1 MKTLKKKRVR
11 IRAIVQLVFFVWVV
25 VVISLGTA
33 AERGVSLP
41 FTPST
46 ASLHAICPFGGVVS
60 AWNLITEGT
69 LVRKIHDSSVV
80 LGVLGILLALLFGPV
95 ICGWI
100 CPFGTFQEW
109 VGRIGKK
116 LFKRRYNTF
125 IPYKVDRILRLLRYV
140 VLVWVLVMTSVSATL
155 VFQAYDPYYA
165 LFSFLR
171 SEFSLAGTIILG
183 IVVLLSLF
191 VERPFCKY
199 ACPYGAFLGLFNKI
213 RVFKIRRNEPTCISC
228 SKCNHACPMNID
240 VQGGFVVR
248 SAQCISCMECTS
260 DRACPVPKTVMT
272 GLKSDKAMVSTNKIG
287 LLTAGILVAGIL
299 LSVALGFWNTTS
311 SKQPAVIK
319 SGEFAGLANP
329 ADIRGSYAYR
339 DVLKSFTIPENVILQ
354 AFQSSSLDERLGNLE
369 TLWASVIPEGKEVGT
384 DSIRLF
390 VSLYTGI
397 PYEAEETTLL
407 PKSAI
412 EVLISEGRNTDPNFE
427 RYTRDAVALPAGLST
442 QPAAAKTEDQGAA
455 ITFTGKTTL
464 GDLLIAGYQQEDIEA
479 ILGPMKK
486 TDAIK
491 AIAEG
496 QGLSFSEVKA
506 KILEL

>member
-1 MKTLKKKRVR
+1 MKTLKKKHIR
-11 IRAIVQLVFFVWVV
+11 IRTIVQIVFFVWVV
-25 VVISLGTA
+25 VVIALGTA
-33 AERGVSLP
+33 AERGVVLP

-46 ASLHAICPFGGVVS
+46 ASLHAICPFGGVVT

-69 LVRKIHDSSVV
+69 LVKKIHDSSVI
-80 LGVLGILLALLFGPV
+80 LGVLGLLLALLFGPV

-109 VGRIGKK
+109 VGRIGRKI
-116 LFKRRYNTF
+116 FKRRYNTF
-125 IPYKVDRILRLLRYV
+125 VPQKIDRWLRLLRYV

-199 ACPYGAFLGLFNKI
+199 ACPYGALLGIFNRFRIFKVR
-213 RVFKIRRNEPTCISC
+213 RVEQTCISC
-228 SKCNHACPMNID
+228 SKCNRACPMNID
-240 VQGGFVVR
+240 VQGGAAVT

-260 DRACPVPKTVMT
+260 DRACPVPKTVTT
-272 GLKSDKAMVSTNKIG
+272 GIKADKAVVSTNKVG
-287 LLTAGILVAGIL
+287 LLTTAILVGGIL
-299 LSVALGFWNTTS
+299 LSVALGLWSTVS
-311 SKQPAVIK
+311 SKQPALIK
-319 SGEFAGLANP
+319 SGDFAGYANP
-329 ADIRGSYAYR
+329 ADIRGSYTYR
-339 DVLKSFTIPENVILQ
+339 DVLKSFSIPEASILA
-354 AFQSSSLDERLGNLE
+354 AFQRTSLDERLGDLE
-369 TLWASVIPEGKEVGT
+369 TLWAGVIAEGAEVGT

-412 EVLISEGRNTDPNFE
+412 EVLVREGKNTDPNFE
-427 RYTRDAVALPAGLST
+427 RYTRDAVTLPEGLST
-442 QPAAAKTEDQGAA
+442 QPVVVKPEAESGTL
-455 ITFTGKTTL
+455 TFTGKTTL
-464 GDLLIAGYQQEDIEA
+464 GDLLIAGYKQEEVEA
-479 ILGPMKK
+479 ILGPLKK
-486 TDAIK
+486 TDSIK
-491 AIAEG
+491 TVAES
-496 QGLSFSEVKA
+496 QGLSFSEVKT